1 MIYSKEL
8 EEMCTVAKG
17 VNHGPAPI
25 PEEGK
30 WVKAKEIKDIS
41 GLTHGIG
48 WCAPQ
53 QGACKLTLN
62 VKDGII
68 QEALIE
74 TIGCSGMTHSA
85 AMAGEILT
93 GKTILEALNTDLV
106 CDAINTAMRELFLQI
121 VYGRTQTAF
130 SEGGLPVGAGLED
143 LGKGHTSQVGTIYSS
158 TLTQVPLADSI
169 FIPMHGETG
178 AIKVDTVGGDVNLK
192 DAIDLDY
199 FRDKLH
205 SALRI
210 PAPYLSYTETLPG
223 GIGDSSLTRM
233 DIRYSRTITRIQSIL
248 AEGLRDICVRYLELT
263 IGERALAELPDF
275 KIKFTSINSAED
287 ASRAELQK
295 TFMETLQQTL
305 SGLKELGVDLATNS
319 EGYKKTRDILLN
331 QYFGSTLMQAIKEDE
346 TMMSVAAPQELADDK
361 GNGSSPDSGPVPD
374 SDFGG
379 GPDFGA
385 DADLGDDDTD
395 TSDLDVDAND
405 LDTDTTNTTN
415 ERS

>member
-1 MIYSKEL
+1 MKGAIKMIYSKEL
-8 EEMCTVAKG
+8 ENMCCVAKG
-17 VNHGPAPI
+17 VDHGPAPI

-158 TLTQVPLADSI
+158 S
-169 FIPMHGETG
+169 
-178 AIKVDTVGGDVNLK
+178 LK
-192 DAIDLDY
+192 G
-199 FRDKLH
+199 
-205 SALRI
+205 
-210 PAPYLSYTETLPG
+210 P
-223 GIGDSSLTRM
+223 
-233 DIRYSRTITRIQSIL
+233 
-248 AEGLRDICVRYLELT
+248 RYLQLT
-263 IGERALAELPDF
+263 EGYIV
-275 KIKFTSINSAED
+275 
-287 ASRAELQK
+287 
-295 TFMETLQQTL
+295 
-305 SGLKELGVDLATNS
+305 ELGLDKDTFNFCV
-319 EGYKKTRDILLN
+319 
-331 QYFGSTLMQAIKEDE
+331 STIE
-346 TMMSVAAPQELADDK
+346 V
-361 GNGSSPDSGPVPD
+361 
-374 SDFGG
+374 
-379 GPDFGA
+379 
-385 DADLGDDDTD
+385 
-395 TSDLDVDAND
+395 LDVDLYKLFLEKKELNNKIRCVKNSETINNLANGI
-405 LDTDTTNTTN
+405 NTGIFVSVSILSLNT
-415 ERS
+415 S